1 VKRYKIWATA
11 IMENT
16 LDNEKVCKNKTKQ
29 KKEKECQ
36 VYIHI
41 NLVIDFDYQKR

>member
-1 VKRYKIWATA
+1 VKRYRIWATA

-29 KKEKECQ
+29 KQKKKEKNAKF
-36 VYIHI
+36 I
-41 NLVIDFDYQKR
+41 NI